1 MADEKR
7 LIYAQEPIRRLSAVC
22 VTDDSIGMGIKMG
35 LNHAIQTINDIPSV
49 DAVEAVHGRWISKEC
64 KPHLIY
70 KCSECGDVWSYG
82 AIIQMKY
89 CPNCG
94 AKMDGDGNDKG
105 ESYGV

>member
-1 MADEKR
+1 MDDLISRSALLADYEKNGNCDGSGAIYEDTVN
-7 LIYAQEPIRRLSAVC
+7 LINEQPA
-22 VTDDSIGMGIKMG
+22 
-35 LNHAIQTINDIPSV
+35 V
-49 DAVEAVHGRWISKEC
+49 DAVEVVHGRWISKEC

-94 AKMDGDGNDKG
+94 AKMDGERKEN
-105 ESYGV
+105 E